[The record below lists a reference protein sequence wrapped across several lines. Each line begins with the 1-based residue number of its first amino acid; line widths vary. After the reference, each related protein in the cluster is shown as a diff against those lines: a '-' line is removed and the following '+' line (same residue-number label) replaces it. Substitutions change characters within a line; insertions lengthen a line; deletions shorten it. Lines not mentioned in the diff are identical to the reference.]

1 MAEEEYSVKNRKP
14 LAENDV
20 VIHVPRG
27 TGKNVKV
34 VESDDADGVA
44 EITVQVSKQRKA
56 GRVPV
61 LGVIVK

>member
-1 MAEEEYSVKNRKP
+1 MSEKQEYISNRKP
-14 LAENDV
+14 LKEDEV
-20 VIHVPRG
+20 IIHVPQG
-27 TGKNVKV
+27 TAKNVQV
-34 VESDDADGVA
+34 VESADAGQSA